1 MSLIEIVL
9 YTLVAFFGAAVVFS
23 KRPVNQLFIY
33 TTFGMLLSLLFFV
46 LHAPDVAL
54 SEIAVGTIAVPLMV
68 LVALMKTGDKT

>member
-1 MSLIEIVL
+1 VSLLQIVL
-9 YTLVAFFGAAVVFS
+9 YVFVAFLGAAVVFS

-33 TTFGMLLSLLFFV
+33 TTFGMTLALLFFV

-54 SEIAVGTIAVPLMV
+54 SEVAVGTIAVPVMV

>member
-1 MSLIEIVL
+1 MSLIQIVL
-9 YTLVAFFGAAVVFS
+9 YVLIAFFGAAVVFS

-33 TTFGMLLSLLFFV
+33 TTFGMLLALLFFV

-54 SEIAVGTIAVPLMV
+54 SEIAVGTIAVPAMV

>member
-9 YTLVAFFGAAVVFS
+9 YLLVAIFGAAVVFS

-33 TTFGMLLSLLFFV
+33 TTFGLVLALLFFV

-54 SEIAVGTIAVPLMV
+54 SEIAVGTLAVPMMV
-68 LVALMKTGDKT
+68 LVTLMKTGDKT

>member
-1 MSLIEIVL
+1 MSLLQVVL
-9 YTLVAFFGAAVVFS
+9 YVFIAFLGAAAVFS

-33 TTFGMLLSLLFFV
+33 SLFGMMLALLFFV

-54 SEIAVGTIAVPLMV
+54 SEIAVGTLAVPIMV